1 MPLWWPFRN
10 EASSGKT
17 ERPKIKFIFQWS
29 ALKSLCKS
37 ILNLPTSLS
46 GPEKITIQSRDRC
59 YRRIPN
65 IPFVLI
71 LEHRAPNKFHP
82 IFCFWGLWQN
92 RLYQPKI
99 HINQSYASRY
109 TCSFKIRI
117 CGKPSHNMHTYMH
130 ISTFKHVCKA
140 EYMMYLQC
148 TIGAYIYIY
157 ICMHVCIHIR
167 IHMYTRKCICI
178 YRHICILY
186 IIICVNKYI
195 NIYNIIEFISYN
207 VNIALPWR
215 LLGT

>member
-1 MPLWWPFRN
+1 MPLWWPFPN

-46 GPEKITIQSRDRC
+46 GPEGITIQSRDRC
-59 YRRIPN
+59 YRRTPN

-71 LEHRAPNKFHP
+71 LEHCPPNKFHP

-117 CGKPSHNMHTYMH
+117 CRKPSHNMHTYTH

-140 EYMMYLQC
+140 GYMMYIQC
-148 TIGAYIYIY
+148 TIGVYIFKHIYIY
-157 ICMHVCIHIR
+157 MCIHVCIHIHIC
-167 IHMYTRKCICI
+167 IHMSTRKCICI
-178 YRHICILY
+178 YTYVCCI
-186 IIICVNKYI
+186 
-195 NIYNIIEFISYN
+195 
-207 VNIALPWR
+207 
-215 LLGT
+215 